1 MSRKTGRNGRR
12 IGALLVVA
20 GAVAAGIIL
29 AVQRNETATPP
40 PTVVADRGE
49 VTRVVATTGTVEPA
63 ATLGLAFGV
72 NGTVASV
79 SVRPGNRVT
88 KGQALAALDGTGAA
102 DDVTDAEAALSEAQ
116 SRLSEARTVS
126 VSTTASATA
135 CARPKAAAA
144 GPCATR
150 GYPDTGGDPVLTAEQ
165 QVYQAAHRVEE
176 AEEAFKGTTLKAPIA
191 GTVLAVEGSVG
202 DHAQR
207 GSTFVSLADTY
218 AMRVRAAFPEAD
230 ATALE
235 TGQSATITPAGS
247 DGTYAGEVV
256 QVDPVGTRD
265 GTLVRY
271 GVLLS
276 VAHPPSDLL
285 VGQSAQVEVRTGQ
298 VDSALRVPSTAV
310 HDVSGDSGTV
320 LVRSGGQSVARTVTL
335 GLQGDEYTEIT
346 GGLAEGDQVVRFR

>member
-1 MSRKTGRNGRR
+1 M
-12 IGALLVVA
+12 A

-29 AVQRNETATPP
+29 AVLRTDTGAPA
-40 PTVVADRGE
+40 PTVVAVADRGE
-49 VTRVVATTGTVEPA
+49 VTRDVATTGTIEPA
-63 ATLGLAFGV
+63 TTRGLAFGV

-102 DDVTDAEAALSEAQ
+102 DDVSDAEAALSEAQ
-116 SRLSEARTVS
+116 SRLTEAKNVS
-126 VSTTASATA
+126 VSTTAGATD

-144 GPCATR
+144 RPCATR

-165 QVYQAAHRVEE
+165 RVYQAAHRVEE
-176 AEEAFKGTTLKAPIA
+176 AEQALKGTTLKAPIA

-202 DHAQR
+202 DHAQS
-207 GSTFVSLADTY
+207 GSTFVSLADTD

-230 ATALE
+230 AATLL
-235 TGQSATITPAGS
+235 TGQPATIMPAGS

-256 QVDPVGTRD
+256 QVDPVGTSD

-285 VGQSAQVEVRTGQ
+285 VGQSAQVEVRTGH
-298 VDSALRVPSTAV
+298 VDNALRVPSTAV

-320 LVRSGGQSVARTVTL
+320 LVRSGGGLVERTVTL
-335 GLQGDEYTEIT
+335 GLQGDEHTEIV
-346 GGLAEGDQVVRFR
+346 GGLAEGDQVVRYR